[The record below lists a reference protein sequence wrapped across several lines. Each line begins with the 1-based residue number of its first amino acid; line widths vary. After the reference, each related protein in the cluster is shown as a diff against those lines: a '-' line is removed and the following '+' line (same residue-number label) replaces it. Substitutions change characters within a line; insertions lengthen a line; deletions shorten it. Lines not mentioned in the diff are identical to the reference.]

1 MTVYIC
7 SRFLFDLTQKDIALP
22 ETTLQGWVQKIS
34 DLLKVGIK
42 CTERLGDVLRNRVR
56 YLVRRMKELKGGAP
70 RQRYFT
76 LPWTLQVEVNELE
89 SQSTTA
95 DFQSTITSLETQKR
109 TLETRI
115 LSLSSQL
122 KESNGQENRKRRKSV
137 EDLGE
142 RQKRR
147 LKKARESDCR
157 ASLGWL
163 EGDGYTPVSLQVLH
177 CTCTVTVSVIFLF
190 LCEFVCVCVEMYVPV
205 CLSV

>member
-1 MTVYIC
+1 MYPAFC
-7 SRFLFDLTQKDIALP
+7 
-22 ETTLQGWVQKIS
+22 
-34 DLLKVGIK
+34 
-42 CTERLGDVLRNRVR
+42 
-56 YLVRRMKELKGGAP
+56 
-70 RQRYFT
+70 
-76 LPWTLQVEVNELE
+76 
-89 SQSTTA
+89 
-95 DFQSTITSLETQKR
+95 TSLETQKR

-122 KESNGQENRKRRKSV
+122 KESNGHENRKRRKSV

-147 LKKARESDCR
+147 LKKAMESDCR

-163 EGDGYTPVSLQVLH
+163 EGDGYTPVSVQVLH
-177 CTCTVTVSVIFLF
+177 CACTMTVSVIFLF